1 MGGTFD
7 PIHVGHLRAAENARE
22 QLKLDRVLVVPVGIP
37 PHRVAPRA
45 SALDRW
51 AMVCLAV
58 AAHRGF
64 EPSPIE
70 LSRSGP
76 SYTVD
81 TVEAVRADHAN
92 AEVHLIVGSDT
103 LGELDSWKDLDR
115 LLSICRVAV
124 VHRPGEPPA
133 ATGQLPAWATWVDG
147 PGLAISAT
155 TIRTRLTAGQGVR
168 YLVPELVADY
178 IARRGLYQ

>member
-7 PIHVGHLRAAENARE
+7 PIHLGHLRAAETARE
-22 QLKLDRVLVVPVGIP
+22 QLQLDRVLIVPVGVP
-37 PHRVAPRA
+37 PHRLAPSA
-45 SALDRW
+45 AALDRW

-58 AAHRGF
+58 SAHPSF

-81 TVEAVRADHAN
+81 TIEAVRAEHAG

-103 LGELDSWKDLDR
+103 LGELDSWRDLDR
-115 LLSICRVAV
+115 LVSICRVAV

-133 ATGQLPAWATWVDG
+133 ATGQLPAWATWIDG

-155 TIRTRLTAGQGVR
+155 TIRARLADGQSVR
-168 YLVPELVADY
+168 YLVPERVADY